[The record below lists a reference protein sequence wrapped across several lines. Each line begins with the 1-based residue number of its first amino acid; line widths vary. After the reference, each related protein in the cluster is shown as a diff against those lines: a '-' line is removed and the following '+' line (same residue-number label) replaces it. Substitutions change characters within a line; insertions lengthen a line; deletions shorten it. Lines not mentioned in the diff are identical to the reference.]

1 MSDKDVLSQD
11 EIDALLDGVDSG
23 DLDTE
28 NAKAA
33 PGEAETVDLASQDRI
48 IRGRMP
54 TLEMV
59 NERFARYIRVSIFN
73 MLRRSAEIS
82 VKGVE
87 MLKFKEYM
95 RTLSVPTS
103 LNLITIKPLRG
114 TSLLVL
120 DARFVF
126 SVVDTFFGGGSRLHT
141 RIEGREFT
149 PVETRIID
157 RLREMIFRDLNQAW
171 APVID
176 VDFAFNSMEVN
187 PQFAN
192 IVSPSEVVIASRF
205 GVDLEG
211 ISGEIHLT
219 LPYSTVE
226 PIKDLLDSGIASDQ
240 GEKDERWARALQE
253 EIRDAEV
260 ELSVRLCR
268 KLLTLAELVNMAP
281 GDVIPVT
288 LPEHAE
294 VRIADVPCF
303 SGFVG
308 TSREHYAVRIVDR
321 LARNH
326 RQQETENA
334 ND

>member
-1 MSDKDVLSQD
+1 MSDKDILSQD
-11 EIDALLDGVDSG
+11 EIDALLDGVDEG
-23 DLDTE
+23 ELETE
-28 NAKAA
+28 EGTPVA
-33 PGEAETVDLASQDRI
+33 GEVESVNLASQDRI

-59 NERFARYIRVSIFN
+59 NERFARYIRVGIFN

-103 LNLITIKPLRG
+103 LNLISIKPLRG

-120 DARFVF
+120 DARLVF
-126 SVVDTFFGGGSRLHT
+126 SFVDTFFGGNSRFHT

-157 RLREMIFRDLNQAW
+157 KIRQMIFEDLNNAW

-176 VDFAFNSMEVN
+176 VDFSFNSMEVN

-192 IVSPSEVVIASRF
+192 IVSPSEVVIVSRF
-205 GVDLEG
+205 SVDLEG
-211 ISGEIHLT
+211 ASGEIHLT

-240 GEKDERWARALQE
+240 GEKDERWIGALQE
-253 EIRDAEV
+253 EVRDAEV
-260 ELSVRLCR
+260 ELSVELCKR
-268 KLLTLAELVNMAP
+268 KMKLQDLMKMRP
-281 GDVIPVT
+281 GDVIPVS
-288 LPEHAE
+288 LPDLAE
-294 VRIADVPCF
+294 VRIGNVPCF
-303 SGFVG
+303 HGRVG
-308 TSREHYAVRIVDR
+308 RSREKYAIQIAGR
-321 LARNH
+321 LERNTT
-326 RQQETENA
+326 QSTGNT
-334 ND
+334 

>member
-1 MSDKDVLSQD
+1 MSDKDILSQD
-11 EIDALLDGVDSG
+11 EIDALLDGVDEG
-23 DLDTE
+23 ELETE
-28 NAKAA
+28 DAA
-33 PGEAETVDLASQDRI
+33 PVAGEVESVNLASQDRI

-59 NERFARYIRVSIFN
+59 NERFARYLRVGIFN

-103 LNLITIKPLRG
+103 LNLISIKPLRG

-120 DARFVF
+120 DARLVF
-126 SVVDTFFGGGSRLHT
+126 SFVDTFFGGNSRFHT

-157 RLREMIFRDLNQAW
+157 KVREMIFQDLNNAW
-171 APVID
+171 APVIE
-176 VDFAFNSMEVN
+176 VDFSFNSMEVN

-192 IVSPSEVVIASRF
+192 IVSPSEVVIVSRF

-211 ISGEIHLT
+211 ASGEIHLT
-219 LPYSTVE
+219 LPYSTIE

-240 GEKDERWARALQE
+240 GEKDERWIGALQNE
-253 EIRDAEV
+253 VRDAGV
-260 ELSVRLCR
+260 ELSVTLCKKKM
-268 KLLTLAELVNMAP
+268 KLQDLIKMRP
-281 GDVIPVT
+281 GDVIPVS
-288 LPEHAE
+288 LPDLAE
-294 VRIADVPCF
+294 VRIGDVPCF
-303 SGFVG
+303 RGRIG
-308 TSREHYAVRIVDR
+308 TFSEKYAVQIESR
-321 LARNH
+321 LERNTT
-326 RQQETENA
+326 Q
-334 ND
+334 

>member
-1 MSDKDVLSQD
+1 MSDKDILSQD

-23 DLDTE
+23 DVDSE
-28 NAKAA
+28 SAA
-33 PGEAETVDLASQDRI
+33 PVAGEVEIVDLASQDRI

-73 MLRRSAEIS
+73 MLRRSAEVSI
-82 VKGVE
+82 KGVE
-87 MLKFKEYM
+87 ILKFKEYM
-95 RTLSVPTS
+95 RTLAVPTS
-103 LNLITIKPLRG
+103 LNLISIKPLRG
-114 TSLLVL
+114 TGLLVL
-120 DARFVF
+120 DARLVF

-149 PVETRIID
+149 PVESRIIA
-157 RLREMIFRDLNQAW
+157 RLRELIFSDLNQAW
-171 APVID
+171 SPVIEI
-176 VDFAFNSMEVN
+176 DFSFNSMEVN

-205 GVDLEG
+205 SIDIEG

-219 LPYSTVE
+219 LPYSTIE

-240 GEKDERWARALQE
+240 GDRDDRWARSLQD

-268 KLLTLAELVNMAP
+268 KSVTLAELVAMSP

-288 LPEHAE
+288 RPERVE
-294 VRIADVPCF
+294 VRVGNVPCF
-303 SGFVG
+303 SGTVG
-308 TSREHYAVRIVDR
+308 TSRDFYAVRIMDR
-321 LARNH
+321 LERNCGKG
-326 RQQETENA
+326 TESGK
-334 ND
+334 